1 VAERGLVADGMCS
14 QAGDMKTTGN
24 TIFMTGGTSGIG
36 LELARRFRDLGNTV
50 IISGRRKELLDKLA
64 REDHL
69 DGIELDV
76 ADPASI
82 TAAFEQVTS
91 THDVNVLVTMAG
103 IMQIEDLRDPGHL
116 PTAEQTIDINLLGTI
131 RAVAT
136 FTPYLLKQTD
146 PVILTVSSGL
156 ASVPLTITPT
166 YSATKAAI
174 HSYTQSLR
182 IQLADTGIQVIE
194 LVPPAVQTTLMNQE
208 NDERAMPLDEYL
220 DETMRILQDQP
231 DAEEVLVDRVRF
243 LRHAERENRYDDVIG
258 VLNSVH

>member
-1 VAERGLVADGMCS
+1 
-14 QAGDMKTTGN
+14 MKTTGN
-24 TIFMTGGTSGIG
+24 TIFLTGGTSGIG

-50 IISGRRKELLDKLA
+50 IISGRRKDLLDKLA

-82 TAAFEQVTS
+82 AAAYETVT
-91 THDVNVLVTMAG
+91 TKYPDLNVLITMAG
-103 IMQIEDLRDPGHL
+103 IMQPENLHDAAHL
-116 PTAEQTIDINLLGTI
+116 ETAEQTIDVNLLGTI
-131 RAVAT
+131 RTIAA
-136 FTPYLLKQTD
+136 FLPHLREQRD
-146 PVILTVSSGL
+146 PVIMTVSSGL

-166 YSATKAAI
+166 YSATKAAV

-182 IQLADTGIQVIE
+182 IQLADAGVQVIE

-220 DETMRILQDQP
+220 DETMTILQQQP
-231 DAEEVLVDRVRF
+231 EAHEILVDRVRF
-243 LRHAERENRYDDVIG
+243 LRDAERENRYDAV
-258 VLNSVH
+258 VATLNSHP